1 MISRRISGSL
11 AGALWALAAQG
22 SQAVGSFLLM
32 AFAARTLEIEDLGKL
47 GVLYGVLVLCAATTS
62 GFVGDSLTVL
72 DRTDKRLRA
81 GMQLWLLTLSC
92 ACGVLVPAVSFTIG
106 FVSGMEALL
115 LGLAVAA
122 YLVEDVLRRLLMAH
136 LGFAR
141 IVVMDLSA
149 TCVAL
154 SIVWLQNV
162 NGHPSLTGYLAA
174 IACGQSAGIV
184 VGAAL
189 VPRPDRYLVRFR
201 GADWKAVAAYGSWR
215 AAQQML
221 RPGLMTAMRL
231 ALMILVTLA
240 ATGQLEI
247 ARIYAAPA
255 MLFVGGISSYLF
267 AAYAKNRAS
276 TVAALLAQADR
287 ALLIVLGITAT
298 GAAVALWALPVAG
311 PLATG
316 QTPDFLAVAGWLAY
330 AASVAIVSPYGALAA
345 IKGSAK
351 RVFALRLA
359 DTLVSLACVVLIL
372 HLTGDFALAPWAAAL
387 GSALGGTAIRL
398 LLLVP
403 LKRDEMQKAHISP
416 PYERQSGTH
425 V

>member
-1 MISRRISGSL
+1 VSARRIPASL
-11 AGALWALAAQG
+11 TGALWALGAQG
-22 SQAVGSFLLM
+22 SQAIGSFLIM
-32 AFAARTLEIEDLGKL
+32 ALAARSLGIEELGKL

-72 DRTDKRLRA
+72 DRSGRRLRA

-92 ACGVLVPAVSFTIG
+92 ACGVLVPTVSLTVG
-106 FVSGMEALL
+106 FVSGIEALL

-122 YLVEDVLRRLLMAH
+122 YLIEDVLRRLLMAH

-141 IVVMDLSA
+141 IVVMDLSV

-162 NGHPSLTGYLAA
+162 NGLPSLAGYLAA
-174 IACGQSAGIV
+174 IACGQTAGII

-189 VPRPDRYLVRFR
+189 VPRTDRYLVRFR
-201 GADWKAVAAYGSWR
+201 GADWKAVAAYGCWR

-287 ALLIVLGITAT
+287 ALLVVLGITAT
-298 GAAVALWALPVAG
+298 GAAVALWALPIAG

-330 AASVAIVSPYGALAA
+330 AASVAVVSPYGALAA

-359 DTLVSLACVVLIL
+359 DTLVSLAGVVLIL
-372 HLTGDFALAPWAAAL
+372 HLTGNFALAPWAAAL
-387 GSALGGTAIRL
+387 GSGLGGTSIRL
-398 LLLVP
+398 FLLIP
-403 LKRDEMQKAHISP
+403 LKRDEMQKAHHSA